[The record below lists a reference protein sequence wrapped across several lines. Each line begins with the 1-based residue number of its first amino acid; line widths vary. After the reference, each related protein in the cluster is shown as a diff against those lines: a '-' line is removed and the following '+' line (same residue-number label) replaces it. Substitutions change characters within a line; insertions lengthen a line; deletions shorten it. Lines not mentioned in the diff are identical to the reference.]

1 MEYKF
6 TVEFTKIFTS
16 GILKGLS
23 HSDSV
28 GYQSFGAAENWINS
42 VRHLVDKGEKNFV
55 LGSARIVDWEGRK
68 VVHQW
73 FR

>member
-1 MEYKF
+1 MGYKF
-6 TVEFTKIFTS
+6 RVEFTKIFTS
-16 GILKGLS
+16 GTLKGLS

-42 VRHLVDKGEKNFV
+42 VRYLVEKGEKDFI
-55 LGSARIVDWEGRK
+55 LDSARIVEGRK